1 MQKLIGLA
9 MSALGLT
16 ALVASFAITIAEA
29 APVGQFSATAPTSYE
44 NGAGID
50 PTDILTYKVYCGT
63 QPGVYDFVYD
73 APDLTTSGASVDVQ
87 TCVQG
92 TPGTYYF
99 VATATSTL
107 YATESVFSNEATRFY
122 TANDLGNVPNAP
134 VLFTVQ

>member
-1 MQKLIGLA
+1 M
-9 MSALGLT
+9 
-16 ALVASFAITIAEA
+16 
-29 APVGQFSATAPTSYE
+29 
-44 NGAGID
+44 
-50 PTDILTYKVYCGT
+50 
-63 QPGVYDFVYD
+63 YDFVYD
-73 APDLTTSGASVDVQ
+73 APDLTTAGASVDVQ